1 MQNAGIS
8 RSLSMM
14 NVSSVWGSCKGIPTC
29 LHFQLPEIIALKISG
44 SAWNRELGGTW
55 ASWSAFTIWRVFLL
69 DTDSTQEDHWSID
82 PSTVPFVSIN
92 QSINQSISQISPSIH
107 TYIHPSIHASKHLTI
122 QLPKKKSV
130 VICPHPIIRCHTPS
144 PSRYFPFPRDKE
156 PRIVGTVWKS
166 QSEANLSRAG
176 VSKKKPRYEEWSF
189 TNESLTCWHHR
200 GGFQTNLL
208 EWGLERKKLLGYLNS
223 GGMAVW
229 RHVF

>member
-1 MQNAGIS
+1 MEQGTRRNLGIVIS
-8 RSLSMM
+8 IHNLKSLS
-14 NVSSVWGSCKGIPTC
+14 SGYRFYSRGSLINRSINCSIC
-29 LHFQLPEIIALKISG
+29 L
-44 SAWNRELGGTW
+44 
-55 ASWSAFTIWRVFLL
+55 
-69 DTDSTQEDHWSID
+69 
-82 PSTVPFVSIN
+82 N

-176 VSKKKPRYEEWSF
+176 VSKKNPDMK
-189 TNESLTCWHHR
+189 NEVSRMSRWPVGIT
-200 GGFQTNLL
+200 
-208 EWGLERKKLLGYLNS
+208 
-223 GGMAVW
+223 VV
-229 RHVF
+229 VFKQIYWNEASNAKNCLVT